1 MKGNGFRIFLA
12 LIAGLAAY
20 FLMIQELKT
29 EIAGKA
35 DSSIVLRID
44 NKLSRLEA
52 LAQERRLSDAGFKEF
67 RDETIR
73 RLARIESLLE
83 NARGNK

>member
-12 LIAGLAAY
+12 VIAGLAAY
-20 FLMIQELKT
+20 FLMIQEIKT

-52 LAQERRLSDAGFKEF
+52 FAQDRRSFEAEFKVF

-83 NARGNK
+83 NDRGKK